1 VINRIK
7 HWSNAKLIKE
17 HKALDF
23 MVYAAECYGG
33 PDVILT
39 EEIPQEIVTRG
50 LEAKIYEISA

>member
-23 MVYAAECYGG
+23 MVYGAECYGG
-33 PDVILT
+33 TDVILC
-39 EEIPQEIVTRG
+39 EEMAQEIVKRG